1 MTAPLQDISMSPVAL
16 GQGFGLLHRGAG
28 AGGVGVVLCS
38 AWGIHELSS
47 RKLLFRLATRLAI
60 AGLPALR
67 FDYPGTADA
76 IGVPADGFSA
86 WLRAATDAADA
97 LKASGGVGKVIF
109 AGIGIGATVA
119 MLAAAG
125 RDDVA
130 GLVLMAPV
138 VGGRRYIREIALG
151 APVVEEALGLGP
163 AQRPEGVSI
172 GGIVMPPG
180 VARDLKTL
188 DLMSADAGKPVAA
201 LVVARPNQPQ
211 DADLAG
217 RLHGLGWHVDRA
229 PFDGY
234 DEAMD
239 NPTIAVMPDAV
250 IEAATRWCRDIAMKE
265 GGSTMPAPLAN
276 PVRVDVAGII
286 EEPLTFDRGLF
297 GILTL
302 PERRVGAA
310 LVVFVNSGYDH
321 HAGWAYQWAR
331 AARSLA
337 ASGIPSL
344 RFDMANIGDSAPKP
358 DARDQVLYGNGQ
370 QADIVSALDMLA
382 ARGESRIVLVGRCSG
397 AFAALHVAARD
408 DRVATAVLIN
418 PLRMVWD
425 PDEDV
430 DVAIRVGPRSMA
442 DYRQRALSGRTFRR
456 LIAGD
461 IDIAGAAR
469 GLATQFTRRI
479 VQRISP
485 FLGPLSKTTRLRRQC
500 HGMMEN
506 ISRRGA
512 GTRFVCSERD
522 ASLEQVAFYFGG
534 DHRGLDRFDGASLT
548 LVPDADHNMTPEP
561 AHSTV
566 VDVIR
571 DSALRSSVTVRKNR
585 NGSVDRSTEPLSGI
599 IDSLRA

>member
-1 MTAPLQDISMSPVAL
+1 MTDSLQTESMVPVAL
-16 GQGFGLLHRGAG
+16 RQGFGLLHRGAQTT
-28 AGGVGVVLCS
+28 GVGVVLCS

-47 RKLLFRLATRLAI
+47 RKLLFRLATRLAM
-60 AGLPALR
+60 AGMPALR

-76 IGVPADGFSA
+76 VASPADGFAA
-86 WLRAATDAADA
+86 WLRAAKEAADG
-97 LKASGGVGKVIF
+97 LKAAGGVDKIIF
-109 AGIGIGATVA
+109 AGIGIGATIA
-119 MLAAAG
+119 MLSAAG

-151 APVVEEALGLGP
+151 APVVEEALGLDP
-163 AQRPEGVSI
+163 AQRPAGVSI

-180 VARDLKTL
+180 VASDLKSL
-188 DLMSADAGKPVAA
+188 DLLSADAGKPGAA
-201 LVVARPNQPQ
+201 LVIARPNHPQ

-217 RLHGLGWHVDRA
+217 HLSALGWHVDRA
-229 PFDGY
+229 PFERY
-234 DEAMD
+234 DEAVD

-250 IEAATRWCRDIAMKE
+250 IETAARWCRDIAARD
-265 GGSTMPAPLAN
+265 GGNAAPVARTK
-276 PVRVDVAGII
+276 PVRTDAAGVV
-286 EEPLTFDRGLF
+286 EEPLVFDRGLF
-297 GILTL
+297 GVLTQ
-302 PERRVGAA
+302 PERRAGAA

-344 RFDMANIGDSAPKP
+344 RFDMANIGDSVSKP
-358 DARDQVLYGNGQ
+358 DGREQVLYGDGP

-397 AFAALHVAARD
+397 AFAAFHVAARD
-408 DRVATAVLIN
+408 DRIATAVLIN

-442 DYRQRALSGRTFRR
+442 DYRHRAMSGRIFRR
-456 LIAGD
+456 LVAGD
-461 IDIAGAAR
+461 IDIAGAAK
-469 GLATQFTRRI
+469 GLATQFARRI
-479 VQRISP
+479 ARHISP

-500 HGMMEN
+500 HVMMEN
-506 ISRRGA
+506 ISRRG
-512 GTRFVCSERD
+512 GRVLFVSSERD

-534 DHRGLDRFDGASLT
+534 NHRGLDRFEGASLT

-566 VDVIR
+566 VNVIR
-571 DSALRSSVTVRKNR
+571 DSALRSSVTIRKNR
-585 NGSVDRSTEPLSGI
+585 SGSVDLSTEPLSGMT
-599 IDSLRA
+599 DGLRA